1 MKTKKIKWHK
11 YFIVAFGIWLINL
24 LSQCTHLCLLCVV
37 LIKLNYMTTIYK
49 PTNENVM
56 VLHQGFDIAIVLLN
70 GKQQCI
76 KVSDT
81 TLTKRT
87 RPTTLFGKVK

>member
-1 MKTKKIKWHK
+1 
-11 YFIVAFGIWLINL
+11 
-24 LSQCTHLCLLCVV
+24 
-37 LIKLNYMTTIYK
+37 MTTIYK